1 MATITCT
8 LFWVLVPLLI
18 IFTAIAW
25 LLEDDRDRAR
35 RWRRDGTSQAEIGR
49 RLGLNRYRVRKLL
62 A

>member
-1 MATITCT
+1 MTTISCT

-18 IFTAIAW
+18 CITAIAW

-35 RWRRDGTSQAEIGR
+35 RWRCAGTSQAEIGR
-49 RLGLNRYRVRKLL
+49 RLGVTRYRVRVLL

>member
-8 LFWVLVPLLI
+8 LFWVLLPLLVCI
-18 IFTAIAW
+18 TAITW

-35 RWRRDGTSQAEIGR
+35 RWRRSGTSQAEIGR
-49 RLGLNRYRVRKLL
+49 RLGVTRYRVGKLL

>member
-8 LFWVLVPLLI
+8 LFWVLVPLFI
-18 IFTAIAW
+18 CITVITW

-35 RWRRDGTSQAEIGR
+35 RWRRTGASQAEIGR
-49 RLGLNRYRVRKLL
+49 RLGLNRYRVRQLL